1 MSDEIH
7 TPADL
12 INALGGVSKAAAALG
27 EKYPSTLSNWI
38 RAGTMPASKYLR
50 HQATLK
56 KLGIKAPAKLWFGE
70 EAAA

>member
-12 INALGGVSKAAAALG
+12 IKAIGGVSRAAIVLG
-27 EKYPSTLSNWI
+27 EKYPSTISNWI